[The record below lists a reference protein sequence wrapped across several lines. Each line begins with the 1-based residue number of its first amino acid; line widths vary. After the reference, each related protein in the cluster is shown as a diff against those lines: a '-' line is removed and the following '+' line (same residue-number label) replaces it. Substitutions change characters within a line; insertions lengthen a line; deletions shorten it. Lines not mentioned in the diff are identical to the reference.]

1 MHTFKIGVYAPAILP
16 SKSPRTRDFSCSIA
30 YTSITVLAVYGMCSF
45 VVSMIV
51 SNPELCSVSLAMEA
65 TGDITA
71 SAEVSRLPVDGIE
84 FDSRVQGGILVRAG
98 HLNDTS
104 SAHVTVVE

>member
-1 MHTFKIGVYAPAILP
+1 M
-16 SKSPRTRDFSCSIA
+16 
-30 YTSITVLAVYGMCSF
+30 
-45 VVSMIV
+45 
-51 SNPELCSVSLAMEA
+51 SLAMEA

-98 HLNDTS
+98 HHFFLNDMSWLTCLL
-104 SAHVTVVE
+104 